1 MYDEHST
8 LAVAIERLAENMQR
22 IDERHE
28 KSVER
33 QEERHEKILN
43 KVENVQNDVNKFV
56 VLFEKLAQMEKRHE
70 DSNQRVHFRIT
81 ENEKKIEK
89 IEQTQNTTGCIV
101 FREMQKEREATIKQ
115 LEKDKANIE
124 ASIKEMQDRPKK
136 RYEVVVTEIIKY
148 STIFVLG
155 AIALKL
161 GISGIK

>member
-33 QEERHEKILN
+33 QEERHEKILT

-81 ENEKKIEK
+81 ENEKKW
-89 IEQTQNTTGCIV
+89 
-101 FREMQKEREATIKQ
+101 
-115 LEKDKANIE
+115 
-124 ASIKEMQDRPKK
+124 
-136 RYEVVVTEIIKY
+136 
-148 STIFVLG
+148 
-155 AIALKL
+155 
-161 GISGIK
+161 